1 MTLNTV
7 LMLEQE
13 EEHDLVGE
21 LSVQSSFC
29 SSMMTTTAMTTLTT
43 LGDGQLNFLTAQL
56 EDELVL

>member
-1 MTLNTV
+1 MALNTV

-29 SSMMTTTAMTTLTT
+29 WSMMTTTATTTLTT
-43 LGDGQLNFLTAQL
+43 LGDGQLNFPTAQL